1 MSNEVNQMLDGFAV
15 TLEFTVQEVNALL
28 NVLNTPSQV
37 PATTL
42 VGFITAIQKQAGP
55 QVDQAQAN
63 LKAVFEAAKNADGV
77 PKDLEGKN

>member
-1 MSNEVNQMLDGFAV
+1 MSNDVNQMLDGFAV

-55 QVDQAQAN
+55 QVEQAQAN